1 MKSIG
6 IKRAGGAF
14 YKVAIVL
21 AALLLVAVVG
31 PRVALAHAHLESS
44 TPADGA
50 TVASGL
56 TQVTLTFTEEMSVDQ
71 SSAQLASADGSAV
84 SGATG
89 AVDRANRNT
98 IVVTTPALADGK
110 YTVTWRA
117 VTEDDNGIT
126 NGTFSFTV
134 GSGGTTTPGG
144 TTTTTEGTT
153 TNTGGSALP
162 ATGSGDALPLTLLGL
177 LLATLLLGTGT
188 LAKRVARA

>member
-1 MKSIG
+1 MNSIG
-6 IKRAGGAF
+6 TKRAGRVF
-14 YKVAIVL
+14 YRVVILV

-31 PRVALAHAHLESS
+31 PRVASAHAHLESS

-56 TQVTLTFTEEMSVDQ
+56 TQVTVTFSEEVSVDQ

-84 SGATG
+84 SGASG

-98 IVVTTPALADGK
+98 MVITTPALADGK

-134 GSGGTTTPGG
+134 GTGGGTTAG
-144 TTTTTEGTT
+144 TTTTGGTT
-153 TNTGGSALP
+153 GTGGASLP

-177 LLATLLLGTGT
+177 LLATLLLGAGT
-188 LAKRVARA
+188 LAKRAARA

>member
-1 MKSIG
+1 MNSIG
-6 IKRAGGAF
+6 TKRTGRVF
-14 YKVAIVL
+14 YRVVIL
-21 AALLLVAVVG
+21 MAALLLVAVVG
-31 PRVALAHAHLESS
+31 PRVASAHAHLESS

-50 TVASGL
+50 TVATGL
-56 TQVTLTFTEEMSVDQ
+56 TQVTVTFSEEVSVDQ

-98 IVVTTPALADGK
+98 MVITTPALADGK

-134 GSGGTTTPGG
+134 GSGGGTTGGTSTGG
-144 TTTTTEGTT
+144 TTG
-153 TNTGGSALP
+153 TGGASLP

-177 LLATLLLGTGT
+177 LLATLLLGAGT
-188 LAKRVARA
+188 LARRAARA

>member
-1 MKSIG
+1 IL
-6 IKRAGGAF
+6 
-14 YKVAIVL
+14 V

-31 PRVALAHAHLESS
+31 PRVASAHAHLESS

-56 TQVTLTFTEEMSVDQ
+56 TQVTVTFSEEVSVDQ
-71 SSAQLASADGSAV
+71 SSAQLVSADGSAV

-98 IVVTTPALADGK
+98 MVITTPALADGK

-134 GSGGTTTPGG
+134 GSGGVSTTGGGATTTTGG
-144 TTTTTEGTT
+144 TTG
-153 TNTGGSALP
+153 TGGASLP
-162 ATGSGDALPLTLLGL
+162 ATGSGDARPLTLLGL
-177 LLATLLLGTGT
+177 LLATLLLGAGT
-188 LAKRVARA
+188 LAKRAARA

>member
-1 MKSIG
+1 MESIVS
-6 IKRAGGAF
+6 KRAGSLF
-14 YKVAIVL
+14 YRVAVIL

-31 PRVALAHAHLESS
+31 PRVASAHAHLESS

-56 TQVTLTFTEEMSVDQ
+56 TQITMVFSEEASVDQ

-84 SGATG
+84 SGATS

-98 IVVTTPALADGK
+98 MTITTPALADGK

-134 GSGGTTTPGG
+134 GSGGTMAGG
-144 TTTTTEGTT
+144 ATS
-153 TNTGGSALP
+153 TGGGASLPSA
-162 ATGSGDALPLTLLGL
+162 GSGDGVLLAVAEL
-177 LLATLLLGTGT
+177 LLAALLLGAGI
-188 LAKRVARA
+188 LVKRSARA

>member
-1 MKSIG
+1 MNSIG
-6 IKRAGGAF
+6 TKRAGRVF
-14 YKVAIVL
+14 YRVVILV

-31 PRVALAHAHLESS
+31 PRVASAHAHLESS

-56 TQVTLTFTEEMSVDQ
+56 TQVTVTFSEEVSVDQ

-98 IVVTTPALADGK
+98 MVITTPALADGK

-134 GSGGTTTPGG
+134 GSGGGTTGG
-144 TTTTTEGTT
+144 TTTTTGGTT
-153 TNTGGSALP
+153 TGTGGSSLP
-162 ATGSGDALPLTLLGL
+162 ATGSGDAPSLALLGL
-177 LLATLLLGTGT
+177 LIATLLLGAGT
-188 LAKRVARA
+188 LAKRAARA